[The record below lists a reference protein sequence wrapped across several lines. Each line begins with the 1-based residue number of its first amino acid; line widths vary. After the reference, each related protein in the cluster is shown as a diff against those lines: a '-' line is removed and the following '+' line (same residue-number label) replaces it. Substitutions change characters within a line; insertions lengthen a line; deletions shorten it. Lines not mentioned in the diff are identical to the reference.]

1 MEKINQNLKQ
11 IKKKKKPTGRQTK
24 HVTTWRYMETTS
36 NQQARARENM
46 SQTAGAGKNTWK
58 ARGKHLTGDRRELIG
73 QKRQGTNTVSI
84 ANP

>member
-1 MEKINQNLKQ
+1 
-11 IKKKKKPTGRQTK
+11 
-24 HVTTWRYMETTS
+24 METTS

-73 QKRQGTNTVSI
+73 QKRQGTNIVSI
-84 ANP
+84 ANH